1 MTDFNVADAVK
12 AMRDA
17 AAIFGTFNQTN
28 KQETLLDIA
37 GKVERFRSF
46 ASDKQR
52 DFARS
57 LVSQARSAAR
67 ERATG
72 VSADPAVTEARTAYT
87 GPRVNG
93 AKPIGSA
100 PKIAALF
107 GVDKAAHIH
116 VGPVH
121 IAARYEFDKF
131 WLCYEDTCYGFML
144 PNGDMFA
151 SKNGRALPDQ
161 LTKLLAALVMI
172 EADPL
177 RAMQQHGTD
186 TGRCSI
192 CNRHLTNEESIGLG
206 IGPICRGRIGL

>member
-37 GKVERFRSF
+37 SKVDRFRSF

-52 DFARS
+52 DYARS
-57 LVSQARSAAR
+57 LVSQARAAAR
-67 ERATG
+67 ERATNG
-72 VSADPAVTEARTAYT
+72 SEPAATPAPYT
-87 GPRVNG
+87 GPRTNG
-93 AKPIGSA
+93 ARPIGSA

-121 IAARYEFDKF
+121 IAARYEFDRF
-131 WLCYEDTCYGFML
+131 WLTYNDTCYGFML

-151 SKNGRALPDQ
+151 SKHGRAMPDQ
-161 LTKLLAALVMI
+161 LSKLLAAIVVI
-172 EADPL
+172 EEDPL
-177 RAMQQHGTD
+177 RAMQQHGTE
-186 TGRCSI
+186 TGRCSV